1 MVPGRV
7 RLFTQGVAKGTA
19 CGKISSRH
27 SERSL
32 RSEESLFSWVSA
44 ADKQD
49 RHSMNPKK
57 RLLLFATKLGYQTR
71 SFNAAAEKLDVE
83 IAFVTDR
90 CRRLDD
96 PWNDHALAAHFY
108 APETAAHKIL
118 EAQRG
123 LRVDGVLALGD
134 RPAPTAAYVARGL
147 GLQHNHPASVEA
159 CRNKLRSREVFREA
173 GIPVPWFRG
182 VTLNP
187 VPEPALLE
195 IRYPCVLK
203 PLSLSASQ
211 GVVRANNRDEFIAG
225 ATRLKKLLESPA
237 IRATREPHLDQMLV
251 EGYLPG
257 REVAVEALLTE
268 GTLRILAIFDKPDPL
283 EGPYFEETIYVT
295 PSRLPDSEQ
304 RGIESSLRSAVRALG
319 LTHGPV
325 HAEFRLNEQGV
336 WPIEVAP
343 RPIGGLCSRAL
354 RFCLARSH
362 FIKSSWEGTAS
373 AVPNNCANSGVLTPE
388 VSAARLPS
396 IHEIGSDAQE
406 EIGLEELL
414 LRHALGLPGGDA
426 VRETAAS
433 GVMMIPVPQSG
444 VLENV
449 EGEKPARQIP
459 GITSLEITARVHD
472 YIAAWPEGSSYLG
485 FLFARGHAPA
495 EVEAALRAA
504 HAQLKFTLTPR
515 LPVEHPMGG
524 RMS

>member
-1 MVPGRV
+1 
-7 RLFTQGVAKGTA
+7 
-19 CGKISSRH
+19 
-27 SERSL
+27 
-32 RSEESLFSWVSA
+32 
-44 ADKQD
+44 
-49 RHSMNPKK
+49 MNPRK

-71 SFNAAAEKLDVE
+71 SFNAAAEKLGVE
-83 IAFVTDR
+83 LAFVTDR
-90 CRRLDD
+90 CGRMDD
-96 PWNDHALAAHFY
+96 PWNDDALPAHFEL
-108 APETAAHKIL
+108 PESAARAVL

-134 RPAPTAAYVARGL
+134 RPGPTAAYVARGL
-147 GLQHNHPASVEA
+147 GLLHNHPASVEA
-159 CRNKLRSREVFREA
+159 CRNKLRTREVFREA

-182 VTLNP
+182 VSLNA
-187 VPEPALLE
+187 VPEPALLG
-195 IRYPCVLK
+195 INYPCVLK

-211 GVVRANNRDEFIAG
+211 GVVRANNREEFAAG
-225 ATRLKKLLESPA
+225 AARLKRLLESPE
-237 IRATREPHLDQMLV
+237 IRATREPHLDQMVV

-304 RGIESSLRSAVRALG
+304 RSIENSLRSAIQALG

-325 HAEFRLNEQGV
+325 HAEFRLNEEGV

-343 RPIGGLCSRAL
+343 RPIGGLCARAL
-354 RFCLARSH
+354 RFCPA
-362 FIKSSWEGTAS
+362 GA
-373 AVPNNCANSGVLTPE
+373 P
-388 VSAARLPS
+388 
-396 IHEIGSDAQE
+396 E

-414 LRHALGLPGGDA
+414 LRHALGLPGADA

-449 EGEKPARQIP
+449 EGEESARQIP
-459 GITSLEITARVHD
+459 GITSMEITARVHD

-485 FLFARGHAPA
+485 FLFARGDTSAN
-495 EVEAALRAA
+495 VEAALRAA
-504 HAQLKFTLTPR
+504 HAQLKFTLTQR
-515 LPVEHPMGG
+515 LPVEHPTGG